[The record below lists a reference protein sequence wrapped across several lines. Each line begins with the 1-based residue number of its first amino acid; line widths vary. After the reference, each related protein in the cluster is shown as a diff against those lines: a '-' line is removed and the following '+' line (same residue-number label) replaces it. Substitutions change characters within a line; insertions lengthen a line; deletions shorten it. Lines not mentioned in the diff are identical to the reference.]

1 MSITEKDLDRY
12 YAAKLME
19 SFRNV
24 FGFKDEE
31 SEPHADDTEKETKE
45 GKR

>member
-1 MSITEKDLDRY
+1 MPITEKDIDRY

-24 FGFKDEE
+24 FGFKDEKF
-31 SEPHADDTEKETKE
+31 EPHSEDIEKETKE